1 MTVEISELCVSC
13 LLGTFAYAV
22 AHLLRAI
29 AELFLFGYEV
39 RYLRVRIASRVR
51 CPAFLSSG
59 LAWCLDLLTAL
70 LVSLCLVLYDFGVLS
85 GEMRLVHFA
94 AFGIGFFLMGR
105 LYRRLLL
112 RIVSPI
118 LCVAL
123 DLFLLAFGGALLP
136 FRAVFLA
143 ISHLTRRL
151 LLLCRAEYGKIRKKH
166 NIKRFTARQI
176 TLAKSAFLPSD
187 TVNMQ

>member
-51 CPAFLSSG
+51 CPAFLSSC

-70 LVSLCLVLYDFGVLS
+70 LVS
-85 GEMRLVHFA
+85 A
-94 AFGIGFFLMGR
+94 AKQSEFNKP
-105 LYRRLLL
+105 
-112 RIVSPI
+112 PI
-118 LCVAL
+118 HV
-123 DLFLLAFGGALLP
+123 
-136 FRAVFLA
+136 VF
-143 ISHLTRRL
+143 ISVFSSD
-151 LLLCRAEYGKIRKKH
+151 CRSFNR
-166 NIKRFTARQI
+166 TAK
-176 TLAKSAFLPSD
+176 AS
-187 TVNMQ
+187 